1 MDFSTTKDYANMSHP
16 RNRLVRIVNT
26 RDASAKHAKGISMP
40 CKQTLL
46 QMWQQV
52 LALSLLRDGEK
63 VVVLDLISG
72 GSAYRDHAIEA
83 ARSAG
88 ADVAC
93 VLIPDNSRLPE
104 AAVPAVRGAD
114 LMIDLAFNHD
124 ARIREIGRTQG
135 LRTLVVLEPPEIL
148 ERLMPIADDKR
159 RVLAAQAAIG
169 NAKRMRVT
177 SPAGTDFSGPLGQ
190 LHGNCQYGFA
200 DERGHWDQWPGS
212 FVTTYVDDGAAEG
225 TVVIDA
231 GDMIFPFKEYVRT
244 PITLHVE
251 RGFIRAIEGGFDATY
266 MRAVLDSYQNPDVF
280 AVSHLGWG
288 LTRKARWDALGLYDK
303 KAIEGQDG
311 RGFYGNFLF
320 STGPNLSGGGTRA
333 APCHLDIPLR
343 NCSVYLDDQP
353 MVLNGDIVAVDQRA
367 T

>member
-1 MDFSTTKDYANMSHP
+1 
-16 RNRLVRIVNT
+16 
-26 RDASAKHAKGISMP
+26 MP
-40 CKQTLL
+40 SKQTLP
-46 QMWQQV
+46 QMWHQV
-52 LALSLLRDGEK
+52 LSLSQLRAEEN
-63 VVVLDLISG
+63 VVVLDQIGTS
-72 GSAYRDHAIEA
+72 SPYRDLAIEA
-83 ARSAG
+83 ARSCG

-93 VLIPDNSRLPE
+93 VLIPDNGRIPE
-104 AAVPAVRGAD
+104 AAVPAIRSAD
-114 LMIDLAFNHD
+114 LMIDLVFNHD
-124 ARIREIGRTQG
+124 ARIREFGRTHG

-159 RVLAAQAAIG
+159 RVQAAQAAIG
-169 NAKRMRVT
+169 KAKRLRVT
-177 SPAGTDFSGPLGQ
+177 SAAGTDFSGPLGQ

-212 FVTTYVDDGAAEG
+212 FVTTYVDDGTAEG

-244 PITLHVE
+244 PIKLHIE
-251 RGFIRAIEGGFDATY
+251 RGFIRRIEGAFDATY
-266 MRAVLDSYQNPDVF
+266 MKSVLDSYQNPNVF

-288 LTRKARWDALGLYDK
+288 LTKNARWDALGLYDK
-303 KAIEGQDG
+303 KATEGQDG
-311 RGFYGNFLF
+311 RAFYGNFLF

-353 MVLNGDIVAVDQRA
+353 MVRDGEVIPPEQRA
-367 T
+367 A